1 VSSASVSGTGA
12 ASKRPVAIALA
23 TVGVIAVVIGVLY
36 FTVKGLPTFMTAG
49 SAHTKNHTHALRG
62 GTSLA
67 VGVLLFIGAWWFS
80 RKPGAAR

>member
-12 ASKRPVAIALA
+12 AGKRPVAIALA
-23 TVGVIAVVIGVLY
+23 TIGAIAVIVGILF

-49 SAHTKNHTHALRG
+49 SAHTKDHTHALRG
-62 GTSLA
+62 GTSVA

-80 RKPGAAR
+80 RKPAAR